1 MKNAIS
7 EIKIHYMHLKRN
19 KQRNN
24 KGDVKTIKLSN
35 LKDRVTKD
43 AKKKIKTLGTCKIV
57 SESLL
62 YM

>member
-1 MKNAIS
+1 
-7 EIKIHYMHLKRN
+7 MHLKRN

-24 KGDVKTIKLSN
+24 KGEVKTIKLSN
-35 LKDRVTKD
+35 LKDRVIKD
-43 AKKKIKTLGTCKIV
+43 AKKKIKTLGTCKTV